1 MATAPHPMFSAETRV
16 AAIKDQVSCEIDRE
30 AVILHL
36 KSGVYYGLNEVGARV
51 WALLQEPRRIA
62 DLESVVANE
71 FDVSTEQCGADV
83 RALVEQFHSAG
94 LIEVVGE
101 NAS

>member
-1 MATAPHPMFSAETRV
+1 MASAADFALSPATRLAV
-16 AAIKDQVSCEIDRE
+16 VKDQVSCEIDRE

-51 WALLQEPRRIA
+51 WALLQQPTSLAEIEA
-62 DLESVVANE
+62 TISSE
-71 FDVSTEQCGADV
+71 FEVSSEQCAADV
-83 RALVEQFHSAG
+83 RALLGQFHSAG

-101 NAS
+101 RVS